1 MSNVLN
7 AVSYDEK
14 VEAKRELAAK
24 MQEDINKRQERLD
37 KLNAEIEQM
46 MNEKKKTVGGYVV
59 DKMLG
64 LTDEQ
69 KKLFLENFDTIVN
82 KFKEENATVETDTS
96 YENKETPYTSYD
108 ETETFEDEQTEEVEE
123 TADTI
128 KEETVTEEDFEEDS
142 TTSYS
147 NSFYQQNRN
156 FKRY

>member
-7 AVSYDEK
+7 AVSFDEK

-46 MNEKKKTVGGYVV
+46 MNEKKKTVGGYVY

-69 KKLFLENFDTIVN
+69 KKLFFENFDKIVN
-82 KFKEENATVETDTS
+82 EYATANTTAETDTS
-96 YENKETPYTSYD
+96 YENEKSAYGYTGTLENAQAE
-108 ETETFEDEQTEEVEE
+108 ETET
-123 TADTI
+123 TADYLNDT
-128 KEETVTEEDFEEDS
+128 EDLEEDDTDS
-142 TTSYS
+142 YT

-156 FKRY
+156 LKR

>member
-14 VEAKRELAAK
+14 VEAKKELAAK
-24 MQEDINKRQERLD
+24 MQDDINKRQERLD

-46 MNEKKKTVGGYVV
+46 VNDKKKTVGGYVV

>member
-7 AVSYDEK
+7 AVSFDEK

-46 MNEKKKTVGGYVV
+46 VNEKKKTVGGYVV

-69 KKLFLENFDTIVN
+69 KK
-82 KFKEENATVETDTS
+82 
-96 YENKETPYTSYD
+96 
-108 ETETFEDEQTEEVEE
+108 
-123 TADTI
+123 
-128 KEETVTEEDFEEDS
+128 
-142 TTSYS
+142 
-147 NSFYQQNRN
+147 
-156 FKRY
+156 

>member
-7 AVSYDEK
+7 AVSFDEK

-69 KKLFLENFDTIVN
+69 KKLFLENFDMIVN
-82 KFKEENATVETDTS
+82 KFKEENATDTVTVETATS
-96 YENKETPYTSYD
+96 YENEKSAYAYTGTLENAQAE
-108 ETETFEDEQTEEVEE
+108 ETET
-123 TADTI
+123 TADYLNDTEDL
-128 KEETVTEEDFEEDS
+128 EEYDTDS
-142 TTSYS
+142 YT

-156 FKRY
+156 LKR

>member
-46 MNEKKKTVGGYVV
+46 VNEKKKTVGGYVV

-64 LTDEQ
+64 LTNEQ
-69 KKLFLENFDTIVN
+69 KKLFLENFDMIVN
-82 KFKEENATVETDTS
+82 KFKEENATDTVTVETATS
-96 YENKETPYTSYD
+96 YENEKSAYGYTGTLENAQAE
-108 ETETFEDEQTEEVEE
+108 ETET
-123 TADTI
+123 TADYLNDT
-128 KEETVTEEDFEEDS
+128 EDLEEDDTDS
-142 TTSYS
+142 YT

-156 FKRY
+156 LKR

>member
-46 MNEKKKTVGGYVV
+46 MNEKKKTVGGYVY

-69 KKLFLENFDTIVN
+69 KKLFFENFDKIVN
-82 KFKEENATVETDTS
+82 EYATANTTAETDTS
-96 YENKETPYTSYD
+96 YENEKSAYGYTGTLENAQAE
-108 ETETFEDEQTEEVEE
+108 ETET
-123 TADTI
+123 TADYLNDT
-128 KEETVTEEDFEEDS
+128 EDLEEDDTDS
-142 TTSYS
+142 YT

-156 FKRY
+156 LKR

>member
-46 MNEKKKTVGGYVV
+46 MNEKKKTVGGYVY

-69 KKLFLENFDTIVN
+69 KKLFFENFDKIVN
-82 KFKEENATVETDTS
+82 EYATANTTAETDTS
-96 YENKETPYTSYD
+96 YENEKSAYAYTGTLENAQAE
-108 ETETFEDEQTEEVEE
+108 ETET
-123 TADTI
+123 TADYLNDT
-128 KEETVTEEDFEEDS
+128 EDLEEDDTDS
-142 TTSYS
+142 YT

-156 FKRY
+156 LKR

>member
-7 AVSYDEK
+7 AVSFDEK

-46 MNEKKKTVGGYVV
+46 VNEKKKTVGGYVV

-69 KKLFLENFDTIVN
+69 KKLFFENFDKIVN
-82 KFKEENATVETDTS
+82 EYATANTTAETDTS
-96 YENKETPYTSYD
+96 YENEKSAYGYTGTLENAQAE
-108 ETETFEDEQTEEVEE
+108 ETET
-123 TADTI
+123 TADYLNDT
-128 KEETVTEEDFEEDS
+128 EDLEEDDTDS
-142 TTSYS
+142 YT

-156 FKRY
+156 LKR

>member
-7 AVSYDEK
+7 AVSFDEK

-46 MNEKKKTVGGYVV
+46 VNEKKKTVGGYVV

>member
-7 AVSYDEK
+7 AVSFDEK

-46 MNEKKKTVGGYVV
+46 MNEKKKTVGGYVY

-69 KKLFLENFDTIVN
+69 KKLFF
-82 KFKEENATVETDTS
+82 
-96 YENKETPYTSYD
+96 
-108 ETETFEDEQTEEVEE
+108 
-123 TADTI
+123 
-128 KEETVTEEDFEEDS
+128 
-142 TTSYS
+142 
-147 NSFYQQNRN
+147 
-156 FKRY
+156 

>member
-46 MNEKKKTVGGYVV
+46 MNEKKKTVGGYVY

-69 KKLFLENFDTIVN
+69 KKLFFENFDKIVN
-82 KFKEENATVETDTS
+82 EYATANTTAETDTS
-96 YENKETPYTSYD
+96 YENEKSAYGYTGTLENAQAE
-108 ETETFEDEQTEEVEE
+108 ETETTSDYLNDTEDL
-123 TADTI
+123 
-128 KEETVTEEDFEEDS
+128 EEDDTDS
-142 TTSYS
+142 YT

-156 FKRY
+156 LKR

>member
-7 AVSYDEK
+7 AVSFDEK

-46 MNEKKKTVGGYVV
+46 MNEKKKTVGGYVY

-69 KKLFLENFDTIVN
+69 KKLFFENFDKIVN
-82 KFKEENATVETDTS
+82 EYATANTTAETDTS
-96 YENKETPYTSYD
+96 YENEKSAYGYTGTLENAQAE
-108 ETETFEDEQTEEVEE
+108 ETETTSDYLNDTEDLEEY
-123 TADTI
+123 DT
-128 KEETVTEEDFEEDS
+128 DS
-142 TTSYS
+142 YT

-156 FKRY
+156 LKR